1 MNVCNQR
8 FIFNVIYTFTKIY
21 TRNKKKRN
29 QKSPSELWWDDGR
42 SLARLVAMLGSVP
55 LCCHLLNVSM
65 NNWWL
70 VKNNHH
76 KNMPCHIA
84 ILSPAS
90 VFTQSIHATSP
101 LSYASY
107 LVLLVGLPML
117 FCFVFVECA
126 FSFVLLLLLLLFK
139 MFSFMVK
146 LLAAWKRGIV
156 CFHLLPLAPARTTTT
171 SLLPHHLLHC
181 VDLSFSFFLDLK
193 FDFEFLFILLH
204 IFYRPFICLP
214 SELIKL
220 N

>member
-1 MNVCNQR
+1 MVAH
-8 FIFNVIYTFTKIY
+8 
-21 TRNKKKRN
+21 
-29 QKSPSELWWDDGR
+29 
-42 SLARLVAMLGSVP
+42 SLGWLVAMLGSVP

-117 FCFVFVECA
+117 FCFVFLSSVR
-126 FSFVLLLLLLLFK
+126 FLLFCCCYLK
-139 MFSFMVK
+139 
-146 LLAAWKRGIV
+146 
-156 CFHLLPLAPARTTTT
+156 CFRLWLNYWQREKGEL
-171 SLLPHHLLHC
+171 C
-181 VDLSFSFFLDLK
+181 VSICCHWLQQEQQQHRYYPTICCIALIWV
-193 FDFEFLFILLH
+193 FLFFGFEIWFWVP
-204 IFYRPFICLP
+204 FYFVAHFLP
-214 SELIKL
+214 SVHLSPQWV